1 MITKTTA
8 QRIESEMMTVNSP
21 EIPTIQ
27 QFEALLRVGLI
38 LGRANINLIDFTQ
51 NLWDN
56 SGAGPT
62 ILSTPDGEAAPQG
75 QYDTEYLR
83 KVQVMYL
90 SFKNWFANPI
100 SADVLGN
107 TVTLSET
114 PRQLIMASP
123 QIVTPTT

>member
-21 EIPTIQ
+21 DIPTIQ

-56 SGAGPT
+56 SGVGPN
-62 ILSTPDGEAAPQG
+62 ILSTLDGVAVSNG
-75 QYDTEYLR
+75 QYDAAY
-83 KVQVMYL
+83 
-90 SFKNWFANPI
+90 
-100 SADVLGN
+100 
-107 TVTLSET
+107 
-114 PRQLIMASP
+114 
-123 QIVTPTT
+123 

>member
-21 EIPTIQ
+21 DIPTIQ

-62 ILSTPDGEAAPQG
+62 ILSTLDGVAVSNG
-75 QYDTEYLR
+75 QYDAAYLR
-83 KVQVMYL
+83 KIQVLYL
-90 SFKNWFANPI
+90 SFKNWFATPI
-100 SADVLGN
+100 SATVGEN
-107 TVTLSET
+107 TITLTET

-123 QIVTPTT
+123 QIATPTT